1 MPRKKPTPQKQL
13 SLLEVKTKT
22 APCVPAIRTAVKE
35 WQNKGYPGVT
45 DTTRQL
51 LNFWFIDHRLPS
63 GRNFR
68 YHDCQR
74 GAVETIIYLYEVAKI
89 RRHKELLEKYSP
101 PDVPDLRLLQ
111 YDDFTRYCIKMATGS
126 GKTKVMSLLIAWQ
139 YFNAILEAKNDYAK
153 VFLIIAPN
161 VIVFE
166 RLKTDFQNGYVF
178 TTDPI
183 IPPDFKI
190 FWNANFDFY
199 VRGDSERSSSQGA
212 LYLTNIQ
219 QFYDRSDN
227 GADKEPEPMTAVLG
241 SRPPA
246 NIQEIDDFDKRI
258 AKRSGPC
265 MIINDEAH
273 HTHDEGSQWNEI
285 IRKLNS
291 QIPGGLCSQMDF
303 SATPRYS
310 KGSLFT
316 WTVYDYPLKQ
326 AILDNIVKR
335 PIKGIAT
342 GIQEARSDI
351 ASTRYAAYLA
361 AGVERWKEYQERL
374 KSLNK
379 KPILFIMMS
388 STDDA
393 EDVADYLRDKYPEFF
408 AGDKLQV
415 IHTDKTG
422 EVSKKELDKA
432 RLVVRQVDSLDNPVN
447 CIVSVL
453 MLREGWDVQN
463 VTVVV
468 GLRPYSAK
476 ANILPEQTIGRGLR
490 LMFRDLG
497 TGYLERVDVIGNKAF
512 IEFVEQ
518 LEKEEDM
525 QLGTFK
531 VGEDKLVIVVIA
543 PDPIK
548 MDKDISLPILSPI
561 LARKKSL
568 AEEIAG
574 LNVSALKCPIL
585 PVKSDDAAA
594 KTFRYEGY
602 DIITLQ
608 KLVERNYS
616 IPEAQT
622 SQEVISYYAK
632 RIAQDVK
639 LPSQFSILVPKIRE
653 FLEKKAFGRAV
664 NLDSTGMVKAIG
676 SNVAQYV
683 TVKTFDEA
691 LRGLV
696 VEELEPKLINQGR
709 KLSETQPFPYSRP
722 TYPANKCVFNLVP
735 CDNEFERTFAKF
747 LERAPDV
754 DAFSKLPEQ
763 FGFAIEYTDIVS
775 NLRYYQPDFVA
786 ILTDG
791 IRYLIETKGRED
803 TDVVHKDRAAQIWC
817 ENATQLTDIHWEYL
831 KIPQKE
837 FEKLEPSK
845 FSDLLVF
852 ARLPI

>member
-1 MPRKKPTPQKQL
+1 MTGKKPTLQKQL
-13 SLLEVKTKT
+13 SLLEVRTKT
-22 APCVPAIRTAVKE
+22 APCVPAIRVAVAE
-35 WQNKGYPGVT
+35 WKKRGYPGIT

-51 LNFWFIDHRLPS
+51 LNYWFIDHRLPN

-68 YHDCQR
+68 YHHCQR
-74 GAVETIIYLYEVAKI
+74 EAVETIVYLYEVVKI
-89 RRHKELLEKYSP
+89 RRHKELLEKFSP
-101 PDVPDLRLLQ
+101 SDVPDLRLLQ

-126 GKTKVMSLLIAWQ
+126 GKTKVMSLLVAWQ
-139 YFNAILEAKNDYAK
+139 YFNAILEGKNDYAK

-166 RLKTDFQNGYVF
+166 RLKIDFQGGHIFV
-178 TTDPI
+178 TDPI

-190 FWNANFDFY
+190 YWNANFDFY
-199 VRGDSERSSSQGA
+199 VRGDGERASSQGA

-219 QFYDRSDN
+219 QFYDRHDN
-227 GADKEPEPMTAVLG
+227 DSDKEPEPMTAVLG
-241 SRPPA
+241 PRPPA
-246 NIQEIDDFDKRI
+246 NNQEIEDFGKRI
-258 AKRSGPC
+258 AARSGPC
-265 MIINDEAH
+265 MVINDEAH
-273 HTHDEGSQWNEI
+273 HTHDEGSEWNEV
-285 IRKLNS
+285 IRRLHS

-316 WTVYDYPLKQ
+316 WTIYDYPLKQ

-342 GIQEARSDI
+342 GIEEARSDI

-361 AGVERWKEYQERL
+361 AGVERWREYQERL
-374 KSLNK
+374 SSLSK
-379 KPILFIMMS
+379 KPILFIMMN
-388 STDDA
+388 STNDA
-393 EDVADYLRDKYPEFF
+393 EDVASYLRDKYPESF

-422 EVSKKELDKA
+422 EVSKKELDNA
-432 RLVVRQVDSLDNPVN
+432 RKVVRQVDSQDNPVN

-497 TGYLERVDVIGNKAF
+497 TAYTERVDVIGNKAF

-518 LEKEEDM
+518 LEKDEDM

-531 VGEDKLVIVVIA
+531 IGEEKLVIVVIS
-543 PDPIK
+543 PDTAK
-548 MDKDISLPILSPI
+548 LDKDISLPILSPI

-568 AEEIAG
+568 AEEIAN
-574 LNVSALKCPIL
+574 LDVSALNCPVL
-585 PVKSDDAAA
+585 PVKSDDAVA
-594 KTFRYEGY
+594 KTFQYKGY

-608 KLVERNYS
+608 KLIEREYT

-622 SQEVISYYAK
+622 AQEVISYYAK

-639 LPSQFSILVPKIRE
+639 LPSQFSMLVPKIRE
-653 FLEKKAFGRAV
+653 FLENKAFGRKV
-664 NLDSTGMVKAIG
+664 NLDNPVMVKAIG

-683 TVKTFDEA
+683 TVKSFDEA
-691 LRGLV
+691 LRILV

-722 TYPANKCVFNLVP
+722 TYPARRCVFNLVP
-735 CDNEFERTFAKF
+735 CDNEFEKTFAKF
-747 LERAPDV
+747 LEKASDV
-754 DAFSKLPEQ
+754 DAFSTLPEQ
-763 FGFAIEYTDIVS
+763 FGFAIEYTDTVS

-786 ILTDG
+786 ILINGTH
-791 IRYLIETKGRED
+791 YLIETKGCED
-803 TDVVHKDRAAQIWC
+803 TDVAHKDRAAQIWC
-817 ENATQLTDIHWEYL
+817 ENASQLTGIRWEYL

-837 FEKLEPSK
+837 FEKLEPYK